1 MIDRWRV
8 GQLSL
13 PVTLLLL
20 LSLLL
25 VQCRQ
30 DDERTSLRFNPQGRE
45 VPVFSADSARHH
57 IETQVGFGPRVPNSE
72 AHQLTRDYLV
82 DQLQAHAGE
91 SAVYVQSFQQE
102 GYDGEM
108 LELHNII
115 AAFNIENRDR
125 ILLAAHWDTRPRADE
140 DQDRQDEPIL
150 GADDG
155 GSGVGV
161 LLELARLF
169 GEHPPPIGVDIIL
182 FDGEDYGRSGEQSLY
197 FLGSRY
203 WSLNQPVPGYS
214 PRFGIL
220 LDMVG
225 GRGAIFYKEGYSLR
239 YAPSL
244 VHAVWDL
251 AHELSYGDMFPD
263 EGGSFISD
271 DHLMVNRHTD
281 IPMIDII
288 HHSRSESGLAVFPP
302 WWHTHED
309 NLDIIDT
316 ETLQA
321 VGSLMAEMIY
331 NRIR

>member
-1 MIDRWRV
+1 MIGRH
-8 GQLSL
+8 GAL
-13 PVTLLLL
+13 PAVALLVLV
-20 LSLLL
+20 LLL

-30 DDERTSLRFNPQGRE
+30 TEERSTFRFNPQGRE
-45 VPVFSADSARHH
+45 VPHFSADSARQH
-57 IETQVGFGPRVPNSE
+57 IETQVGFGPRVPNSA
-72 AHQLTRDYLV
+72 AHRLARDYFV
-82 DQLQAHAGE
+82 DQLQVHAGQ

-108 LELHNII
+108 LDLHNII
-115 AAFNIENRDR
+115 AAFSIENRDR

-140 DQDRQDEPIL
+140 DQDRPDEPIP

-169 GEHPPPIGVDIIL
+169 GEHPPPVGVDILL

-203 WSLNQPVPGYS
+203 WSLNPPVPGYS

-225 GRGAIFYKEGYSLR
+225 GVGATFYQESYSLR
-239 YAPSL
+239 YVPSL
-244 VHAVWDL
+244 VHAVWEL
-251 AHELSYGDMFPD
+251 AHELGLEELFPA
-263 EGGSFISD
+263 EEGSFISD

-281 IPMIDII
+281 IPMINII
-288 HHSRSESGLAVFPP
+288 HHNRSESGQAIFPP
-302 WWHTHED
+302 WWHTHGDDME
-309 NLDIIDT
+309 IIDNA
-316 ETLQA
+316 TLQS
-321 VGSLMAEMIY
+321 VGDLLTEMIY
-331 NRIR
+331 NRIN